1 MASIT
6 TPRSSTWTRCQNWSC
21 RYPRL
26 QMPQRPMASED
37 SLAHRNHQVL
47 KELLAEVKELRALF
61 SDFSA
66 EGLPL
71 RAQTITPELLA
82 SLLTATALI
91 NRERP
96 GLSHSDLQGRVQA
109 AQVLADQLLNA
120 HSQFRTETQAERLNR
135 LAQQP

>member
-1 MASIT
+1 MA
-6 TPRSSTWTRCQNWSC
+6 
-21 RYPRL
+21 L
-26 QMPQRPMASED
+26 ED

-71 RAQTITPELLA
+71 RAQTVTPELLA
-82 SLLTATALI
+82 SLLAAASLI
-91 NRERP
+91 SKERP
-96 GLSHSDLQGRVQA
+96 TLTQQDLKARVQA
-109 AQVLADQLLNA
+109 AQVLADQLLAA

>member
-1 MASIT
+1 MSQI
-6 TPRSSTWTRCQNWSC
+6 WSC
-21 RYPRL
+21 RYPPS
-26 QMPQRPMASED
+26 QMPQRRMATED

-82 SLLTATALI
+82 SLLAACSLI
-91 NRERP
+91 SKERP
-96 GLSHSDLQGRVQA
+96 ALNQQDLQGRVQA
-109 AQVLADQLLNA
+109 AQVLADQLLSA